1 MNDQLDT
8 RPFSQVLT
16 DVGAGADPKLTLD
29 ELVEAFGERGFG
41 ALLLMLGLL
50 SAVIGVIPGTTTLL
64 GIPILIIG
72 LQLALRRDELWLP
85 RWLLKR
91 DLPRE
96 AFAEAAGKVKGRLER
111 VERFSKAR
119 LGFMSTDLS
128 EALIGLAC
136 VTWAAVLMLP
146 LIGFNLVPSLI
157 VAAFGFG
164 LMKVYFFIAVVLQ
177 MMRGQGQPAPQRPWD
192 GAEGLEWE
200 VPSPAPFHTFETPP
214 RLDATATRVVG

>member
-1 MNDQLDT
+1 MNDQRDT

-16 DVGAGADPKLTLD
+16 DVGAVDDPKLTLD
-29 ELVEAFGERGFG
+29 ELVGAFGERGFG

-96 AFAEAAGKVKGRLER
+96 AFAEAAGKVRSRLER
-111 VERFSKAR
+111 VERFSRAR

-146 LIGFNLVPSLI
+146 LIGFNLFPSLI

-164 LMKVYFFIAVVLQ
+164 LMQKDGVIMLVGWVGSAGMGIFTWLVWETVSRVLTA
-177 MMRGQGQPAPQRPWD
+177 GW
-192 GAEGLEWE
+192 EW
-200 VPSPAPFHTFETPP
+200 
-214 RLDATATRVVG
+214 ATQLLG